1 MTDMAFVRSEIAP
14 ARPAPVRTSG
24 FVVWARKNLFASVG
38 DSILT
43 VLAVAFL
50 LFMTEVIPLEATAIL
65 VPVKS
70 VIVAGF

>member
-14 ARPAPVRTSG
+14 ARPAPARTSG

-43 VLAVAFL
+43 LLAVAFL
-50 LFMTEVIPLEATAIL
+50 LWVIPAMLGFL
-65 VPVKS
+65 VFRAVPR
-70 VIVAGF
+70 AAP

>member
-43 VLAVAFL
+43 LLAVAFL
-50 LFMTEVIPLEATAIL
+50 SLLLTNIL
-65 VPVKS
+65 QAWQLRYADKH
-70 VIVAGF
+70 